1 MDRFRMDES
10 DLEPED
16 ALPWLGVD
24 QLDAL
29 SGEIRERCA
38 EIVDLV
44 GDVMHAGPSPGEKSP
59 DGRVVPERSE
69 QLDATLAHLHRR
81 RFDALLL
88 DALAALEPRTEHLL
102 VRPHRLVEIRDG
114 DADVVDSA
122 CFHSGDATAGR
133 SGERYEVRSI
143 GVTACGTPTDSEAR
157 DSDSTPARSST
168 TSSRRRVSFSS
179 SKPARRSSQT
189 RCFWSSRTAS
199 A

>member
-44 GDVMHAGPSPGEKSP
+44 GDVMHAGATAGEKTPHRRLVAERREQLHATVP
-59 DGRVVPERSE
+59 DLHRRCLDALCLDALPVLEPRSE
-69 QLDATLAHLHRR
+69 QA
-81 RFDALLL
+81 
-88 DALAALEPRTEHLL
+88 L
-102 VRPHRLVEIRDG
+102 VRLHRLVEIRDG

-122 CFHSGDATAGR
+122 CLHPGDATAGGSR
-133 SGERYEVRSI
+133 RVAGAPYEV
-143 GVTACGTPTDSEAR
+143 C
-157 DSDSTPARSST
+157 
-168 TSSRRRVSFSS
+168 
-179 SKPARRSSQT
+179 
-189 RCFWSSRTAS
+189 
-199 A
+199 